1 MVQYDDFKN
10 IKVVP
15 IGNEFVDVTLLHV
28 HRQTPK
34 VLLKDFNINHH
45 RQFYTRKVK
54 KTELTFCQKLST
66 IIDEFPSFDEINPF
80 YIDLLRS
87 SFDRDEYELSLG
99 QVNTAKHMIT
109 NISIDYVTQL
119 EFVES
124 LKQCKALK
132 ASAVG
137 QMFDVI
143 NEITP
148 ALAYLE
154 QIRQRMARLPSV
166 DLSTPTLV
174 VCGYPDN
181 VDKACFMNGVNIN
194 TGASDHDYTT
204 TKSVNV
210 VVGHT
215 EYKDLMYQVIDAPG
229 VLNTPTFGDSTVIAT
244 LARHLSSALVL
255 FFMDVSGSCGYSIP
269 HQAALLHSLKSL
281 FLNKPLVAVC
291 DETDLM
297 QVSEQDL
304 ELIEEITSGMGDY
317 EEEEVGLKISNLTTE
332 EGVMFVKNAACEMLL
347 DGKESLSRTAQ
358 DNAEGLRNKYI
369 LASQERKDDIIPQ
382 PQTDLDDGH
391 NVSDDLLVDSD
402 WSSKLAE
409 LESEEGI
416 KNAHDD
422 EKDDFEKAKEH
433 VSEEHKD
440 KYILAGQESKDD
452 IIPQPQ
458 TDLDDGRNVSDLLV
472 DPDVSS
478 RLAELEPEEG
488 IKKAHE
494 DEKDDFV
501 MAKEHFREEHKDVQ
515 LVAYGNG
522 KIQPLWGILMESSF
536 KNVSQL

>member
-28 HRQTPK
+28 HRLTPK

-54 KTELTFCQKLST
+54 KTELTFCDKLST
-66 IIDEFPSFDEINPF
+66 IIDEFPTFDEINPF

-154 QIRQRMARLPSV
+154 QIRQRMARLPSI
-166 DLSTPTLV
+166 DLSTPTLL

-181 VDKACFMNGVNIN
+181 VDKACFMNGVIINN
-194 TGASDHDYTT
+194 TGASDHDYTI

-215 EYKDLMYQVIDAPG
+215 EYKDLTYQVIDAPG
-229 VLNTPTFGDSTVIAT
+229 FLNTPTFGDSTVIAT

-281 FLNKPLVAVC
+281 FLNKPLVVVC

-347 DGKESLSRTAQ
+347 DGKESLSCIAQ
-358 DNAEGLRNKYI
+358 DKAEGLRNKYI
-369 LASQERKDDIIPQ
+369 LASQEGKDDIIHQ

-402 WSSKLAE
+402 VSSRLAE
-409 LESEEGI
+409 LEPEEGI
-416 KNAHDD
+416 KKAHED
-422 EKDDFEKAKEH
+422 EKDDFEMAKEYI
-433 VSEEHKD
+433 SEEHKD

-458 TDLDDGRNVSDLLV
+458 TDLDNGHNVSD
-472 DPDVSS
+472 S
-478 RLAELEPEEG
+478 LEPAEG

-494 DEKDDFV
+494 DKKDDFV
-501 MAKEHFREEHKDVQ
+501 KAKEHFKEEHKDVQ
-515 LVAYGNG
+515 LVAYG